1 MSKDDLGDWLIDRED
16 SIETETADNLLEREG
31 YKLDIKT
38 EEKEWYINEEISSG
52 IIFYLKTKEYT
63 VYYDNMMLPTATNKS
78 INMKLHNIIS
88 KKLEEFGWI

>member
-38 EEKEWYINEEISSG
+38 EKKNG
-52 IIFYLKTKEYT
+52 I
-63 VYYDNMMLPTATNKS
+63 
-78 INMKLHNIIS
+78 
-88 KKLEEFGWI
+88 